1 MIEIQNKFFKIFSSI
16 VIIKISIM
24 ISIFLSNLL
33 LARYLKTSEFGI
45 YNYILVIINIFSPIL
60 DLGISQIMIRELN
73 NKSTFKNEIMTSSFI
88 IRGVGSFLSIFIF
101 YILLIKY
108 DFKEIDKKYL
118 LIIIPILIL
127 RFTEIFRYVF
137 EGMGKFIYSYIP
149 QLISSIFS
157 LIFIIF
163 WTKLNKDFF
172 WFIWLKLIEEGIMA
186 LLYLKLFLL
195 TEKKYKINLNRNR
208 INFMIKDAIPLLF
221 SGIAMILYLK
231 VDQLMIG
238 KMLGIEKIAFYSV
251 GVRIAEMW
259 YFIPTIIASIYYPKL
274 IRLFHEKKENYFTIK
289 KELYF
294 IEIFLSI
301 FFAVV
306 ITLFSSELIRLFYGE
321 KYIESYKILNVYVW
335 AGVPFSL
342 LSATSKVLILNKK
355 MKEIFYRSIIT
366 GILNIILNYFFI
378 KKFGVI
384 GAAYSTFISYCFI
397 IISLLFIGCKE
408 EIRDIFLS
416 IVTLKNILTFLNKEK
431 K

>member
-1 MIEIQNKFFKIFSSI
+1 MIEIQNKFFKIFSSV

-24 ISIFLSNLL
+24 MSIFLSNLL
-33 LARYLKTSEFGI
+33 LARYLETAEFGV
-45 YNYILVIINIFSPIL
+45 YNYILVLINMFSPIL

-73 NKSTFKNEIMTSSFI
+73 NKNAFKNEIMTSCFI
-88 IRGVGSFLSIFIF
+88 IRGIGSFLSIFIF

-127 RFTEIFRYVF
+127 RFTEIFRYIF

-149 QLISSIFS
+149 QLISSIIS

-163 WTKLNKDFF
+163 WIKLNKDFF
-172 WFIWLKLIEEGIMA
+172 WFIWLKLVEEGIMA
-186 LLYLKLFLL
+186 LLYLKLFSLDD
-195 TEKKYKINLNRNR
+195 EKYKINLNRDR
-208 INFMIKDAIPLLF
+208 INFMLKDAIPLLF
-221 SGIAMILYLK
+221 SGIAMVLYLK
-231 VDQLMIG
+231 IDQLMIG
-238 KMLGIEKIAFYSV
+238 KILGIEKIAFYSV

-259 YFIPTIIASIYYPKL
+259 YFVPTIIASIYYPKL
-274 IRLFHEKKENYFTIK
+274 IRLFHTKKENYFEIK

-301 FFAVV
+301 CFAVI
-306 ITLFSSELIRLFYGE
+306 ITFFSSELIRLFYGK

-342 LSATSKVLILNKK
+342 LTATSKILILNKK
-355 MKEIFYRSIIT
+355 MKEIFYRSVIT
-366 GILNIILNYFFI
+366 GILNIVLNYFFI
-378 KKFGVI
+378 KKFGVM

-416 IVTLKNILTFLNKEK
+416 IMILKKYYNFFK
-431 K
+431 